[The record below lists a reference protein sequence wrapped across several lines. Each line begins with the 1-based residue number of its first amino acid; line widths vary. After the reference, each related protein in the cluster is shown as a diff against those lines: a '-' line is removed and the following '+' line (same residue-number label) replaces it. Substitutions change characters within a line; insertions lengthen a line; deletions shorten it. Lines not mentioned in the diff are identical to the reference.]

1 MVQSLVIDIETKLF
15 ENGVVRIAVDHG
27 EGWRHLRVRPVA
39 KGSRARCEF
48 GDGVNLVRVMA
59 RIMGP
64 AYGLVVVSG
73 LLPSA
78 NQIEAIRLA
87 IEPDQANTWINAY
100 GDLAW

>member
-1 MVQSLVIDIETKLF
+1 MQRLVIDIETKLF
-15 ENGVVRIAVDHG
+15 ENGTVRIAVDHG

-39 KGSRARCEF
+39 RGRRARCEF
-48 GDGVNLVRVMA
+48 GDDVRLVKVMA

-78 NQIEAIRLA
+78 NQVEAIRLG
-87 IEPDQANTWINAY
+87 IEPDQANIWINAY
-100 GDLAW
+100 GDFQW

>member
-1 MVQSLVIDIETKLF
+1 MVQSLVIDIVTKLF
-15 ENGVVRIAVDHG
+15 ESGAVRIAVDYG

-39 KGSRARCEF
+39 RGNRARCEF
-48 GDGVNLVRVMA
+48 GDGVTQVRVMA

-73 LLPSA
+73 LLPSG
-78 NQIEAIRLA
+78 NQVEAIRLG

-100 GDLAW
+100 GDFAW